1 MDKEQMIEIVLEI
14 LEVESWDE
22 LSDSGSFGSDGWSS
36 QKTEAY
42 NMLAAIEMALEC
54 VGKQYIVEI
63 KTWFD
68 KVNGNSY
75 FSGRVYDLNMKL
87 LHIMPFQ
94 YGYDRAGEDTAI
106 ALIQSS
112 SEVHEH
118 KHDLWRKCYF
128 NKQEALKRD
137 TVRFG
142 KDFYGELTE

>member
-1 MDKEQMIEIVLEI
+1 MVRKE
-14 LEVESWDE
+14 
-22 LSDSGSFGSDGWSS
+22 
-36 QKTEAY
+36 
-42 NMLAAIEMALEC
+42 
-54 VGKQYIVEI
+54 YIIEI

-75 FSGRVYDLNMKL
+75 FSGRIYDSYMKL

-106 ALIQSS
+106 AWIQSS
-112 SEVHEH
+112 SEVHEI
-118 KHDLWRKCYF
+118 KNTIWRKCYF

-142 KDFYGELTE
+142 KDLNGEAMYD